1 MFVFL
6 FLGDFFVQMEIFVS
20 AEWLVFVLHG
30 NIISIHMTSGGFST
44 VLLCLE
50 TTSCTVEQEKIKT
63 ERKRKEN
70 NTSFVD
76 LRFGV

>member
-44 VLLCLE
+44 VLLCLK
-50 TTSCTVEQEKIKT
+50 TTS
-63 ERKRKEN
+63 
-70 NTSFVD
+70 
-76 LRFGV
+76 